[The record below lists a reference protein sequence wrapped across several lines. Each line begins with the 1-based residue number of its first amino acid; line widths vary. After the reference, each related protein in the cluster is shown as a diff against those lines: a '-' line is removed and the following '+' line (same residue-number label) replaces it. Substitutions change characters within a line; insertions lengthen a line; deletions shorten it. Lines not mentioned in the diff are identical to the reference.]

1 MLANTWTL
9 RTQMVTGLLH
19 NDLTVFLLSQRI
31 KNLFPSMPCIKFQ
44 HPSSKRQTCDNYFL
58 NALFESIYATS
69 MMVRVHNELSLA
81 SLLKWTWVCHAA
93 KPIYWNQVVVKEN
106 TVLITGTKQRVW
118 VAYAQK
124 PELPESSRKGF

>member
-69 MMVRVHNELSLA
+69 MMVRVHSELSLA

-93 KPIYWNQVVVKEN
+93 KPIYWNQVVVKKN